1 MRIPRLYVDAVLV
14 LHQPTA
20 LTDEQAHRLTR
31 VLRLRP
37 EAMVRIFN
45 GDGGEYT
52 CTLQRDGQHW
62 CVLPTGKSEPVAR
75 PAVHIT
81 LAQSITRSER
91 MDFALQK
98 AVELG
103 VARIQP
109 IFAERSTFRPRD
121 RRLHNR
127 RAHWYR
133 IVIQACEQC
142 GRADLPELREARASL
157 DWMADNRSA
166 IMLCADA
173 ESSLSELP
181 LSGPDVTVLVGP
193 EGGFSADEISA
204 ARSLGL
210 ATASLGPRILRTETT
225 ALVALTVLQMRC
237 GDLGSSRSVG

>member
-1 MRIPRLYVDAVLV
+1 MRIPRLFVDAALT
-14 LHQPTA
+14 LRQPTT

-31 VLRLRP
+31 VLRLR
-37 EAMVRIFN
+37 ADATVRVFN

-62 CVLPTGKSEPVAR
+62 CVLPTGKSEHDVR
-75 PAVHIT
+75 SAVHIT

-109 IFAERSTFRPRD
+109 VLAQRSTFKPQD
-121 RRLHNR
+121 KRLHNR
-127 RAHWYR
+127 QAHWQR

-142 GRADLPELREARASL
+142 GRTDLPELLEARPSQ

-173 ESSLSELP
+173 GTSLSELP
-181 LSGPDVTVLVGP
+181 LTGPDVTVLVGP
-193 EGGFSADEISA
+193 EGGFSADEIRVAS
-204 ARSLGL
+204 SLGL
-210 ATASLGPRILRTETT
+210 AMASLGTRILRTETT
-225 ALVALTVLQMRC
+225 AMVALTVL
-237 GDLGSSRSVG
+237 